1 MNLYELSQNFNNL
14 IEVLENTEDE
24 NIKELIKKSMDQLTI
39 QTNEKIE
46 NIIKYIKNLEA
57 EAEALEKEAKRL
69 NDRKIKTLKKVDNL
83 KGYLKDFTSSLESK
97 KYHTGI
103 FNISIRKN
111 AAAVVVD
118 NEFLVP
124 DEFCKT
130 EIMFSIFSL
139 VSKVNWSIDF
149 LINSFMFSSSVFS
162 STSIKLLKFWLSS
175 YKFIY

>member
-1 MNLYELSQNFNNL
+1 MNLYELNQNFNNL

-24 NIKELIKKSMDQLTI
+24 NIKELIKKSMDQLTLE
-39 QTNEKIE
+39 TNEKIE

-57 EAEALEKEAKRL
+57 EAEALEKESKRL
-69 NDRKIKTLKKVDNL
+69 NVRKIKTLKKVDNL

-97 KYHTGI
+97 KYNTGI

-111 AAAVVVD
+111 AASVIVN

-130 EIMFSIFSL
+130 EVIRKVDKVALKEKLKAGEVIEGVKLQQTESI
-139 VSKVNWSIDF
+139 I
-149 LINSFMFSSSVFS
+149 
-162 STSIKLLKFWLSS
+162 IK
-175 YKFIY
+175 

>member
-1 MNLYELSQNFNNL
+1 MNLYELNQNFNNL
-14 IEVLENTEDE
+14 VSVLENTEDE
-24 NIKELIKKSMDQLTI
+24 NLKELIKNSMDQLALE
-39 QTNEKIE
+39 TNEKIE

-57 EAEALEKEAKRL
+57 TATALETEVKRL
-69 NDRKIKTLKKVDNL
+69 NDRKIKTLKKVDHL
-83 KGYLKDFTSSLESK
+83 KNYLKDFTNTLDSK

-130 EIMFSIFSL
+130 EIIRKVDKLALKEKLKAGEVIEGVKLQQSESI
-139 VSKVNWSIDF
+139 I
-149 LINSFMFSSSVFS
+149 
-162 STSIKLLKFWLSS
+162 IK
-175 YKFIY
+175 

>member
-1 MNLYELSQNFNNL
+1 MNLYELNQNFNNL

-24 NIKELIKKSMDQLTI
+24 NIKELIKKSMDQLTLE
-39 QTNEKIE
+39 TNEKIE

-57 EAEALEKEAKRL
+57 EAEALEKESKRL

-97 KYHTGI
+97 KYNTGI

-111 AAAVVVD
+111 AAAIIIE

-124 DEFCKT
+124 EEYCKT
-130 EIMFSIFSL
+130 EVVRKVDKIALKEKLKDGEVIEGVKLQQSESI
-139 VSKVNWSIDF
+139 I
-149 LINSFMFSSSVFS
+149 
-162 STSIKLLKFWLSS
+162 IK
-175 YKFIY
+175 

>member
-1 MNLYELSQNFNNL
+1 MNLYELNQNFNNL

-24 NIKELIKKSMDQLTI
+24 NIKELIKKSMDQLTLE
-39 QTNEKIE
+39 TNEKIE

-57 EAEALEKEAKRL
+57 EAEALEKESKRL

-97 KYHTGI
+97 KYNTGI

-111 AAAVVVD
+111 AAAIIIEND
-118 NEFLVP
+118 FLVP

-130 EIMFSIFSL
+130 EIIRKVDKIALKERLKAGEVIEGVKLQQSESI
-139 VSKVNWSIDF
+139 I
-149 LINSFMFSSSVFS
+149 
-162 STSIKLLKFWLSS
+162 IK
-175 YKFIY
+175 

>member
-1 MNLYELSQNFNNL
+1 MNLYELNQNFNNL

-24 NIKELIKKSMDQLTI
+24 NIKELIKKSMDQLTLE
-39 QTNEKIE
+39 TNEKIE

-57 EAEALEKEAKRL
+57 EAEALEKESKRL

-97 KYHTGI
+97 KYNTGI

-111 AAAVVVD
+111 AAAIIIEND
-118 NEFLVP
+118 FLVP

-130 EIMFSIFSL
+130 EIIRKVDKIALKEKLKAGEVIEGVKLQQSESI
-139 VSKVNWSIDF
+139 I
-149 LINSFMFSSSVFS
+149 
-162 STSIKLLKFWLSS
+162 IK
-175 YKFIY
+175 

>member
-1 MNLYELSQNFNNL
+1 M
-14 IEVLENTEDE
+14 LENTEDE
-24 NIKELIKKSMDQLTI
+24 NIKELIKKSIDQLTLE
-39 QTNEKIE
+39 TNEKIE

-57 EAEALEKEAKRL
+57 EAEALEKESKRL
-69 NDRKIKTLKKVDNL
+69 NDRKVRTLKKVDNL

-111 AAAVVVD
+111 AAAVVVE

-130 EIMFSIFSL
+130 EIIRKVDKIALKEKLKSGEVIEGVKLQRSESI
-139 VSKVNWSIDF
+139 I
-149 LINSFMFSSSVFS
+149 
-162 STSIKLLKFWLSS
+162 IK
-175 YKFIY
+175 

>member
-1 MNLYELSQNFNNL
+1 MNLYELNQNFNNL

-24 NIKELIKKSMDQLTI
+24 NIKELIKKSMDQLTLE
-39 QTNEKIE
+39 TNEKIE

-57 EAEALEKEAKRL
+57 EAEALEKESKRL
-69 NDRKIKTLKKVDNL
+69 NDRKIRTLKKVDNL

-97 KYHTGI
+97 KYNTGI

-111 AAAVVVD
+111 AAAIIID

-130 EIMFSIFSL
+130 EIIRKVDKIALKEKLKAGEVIEGVKLQQSESI
-139 VSKVNWSIDF
+139 I
-149 LINSFMFSSSVFS
+149 
-162 STSIKLLKFWLSS
+162 IK
-175 YKFIY
+175 

>member
-1 MNLYELSQNFNNL
+1 MNLYELNQNFNNL
-14 IEVLENTEDE
+14 VSVLENTEDE
-24 NIKELIKKSMDQLTI
+24 NIKELIKNSMDQLTLE
-39 QTNEKIE
+39 TNEKIE

-57 EAEALEKEAKRL
+57 EAEALEKESKRL

-111 AAAVVVD
+111 AAAIIIE

-124 DEFCKT
+124 SEFVKT
-130 EIMFSIFSL
+130 EIIRKVDKIALKEKLKAGEVIEGVKLQQTESI
-139 VSKVNWSIDF
+139 I
-149 LINSFMFSSSVFS
+149 
-162 STSIKLLKFWLSS
+162 IK
-175 YKFIY
+175 

>member
-1 MNLYELSQNFNNL
+1 MNLYELNQNFNNL

-24 NIKELIKKSMDQLTI
+24 NIKELIKKSMDQLTLE
-39 QTNEKIE
+39 TNEKIE

-57 EAEALEKEAKRL
+57 EAEALEKESKRL
-69 NDRKIKTLKKVDNL
+69 NDKKFKTLKKVDNL
-83 KGYLKDFTSSLESK
+83 KNYLKDFTNTLDNK

-111 AAAVVVD
+111 AASVVID

-130 EIMFSIFSL
+130 EVIRKVDKVALKEKLKAGEVIEGVKLQQTESI
-139 VSKVNWSIDF
+139 I
-149 LINSFMFSSSVFS
+149 
-162 STSIKLLKFWLSS
+162 IK
-175 YKFIY
+175 

>member
-1 MNLYELSQNFNNL
+1 MNLYELNQNFNNL
-14 IEVLENTEDE
+14 ISVLENTEDE
-24 NIKELIKKSMDQLTI
+24 NIKELIKKSMDQLTLE
-39 QTNEKIE
+39 TNEKIE

-57 EAEALEKEAKRL
+57 EAEALEKESKRL

-97 KYHTGI
+97 KYNTGI

-111 AAAVVVD
+111 AASLVID

-130 EIMFSIFSL
+130 EIIRKVDKIALKEKLKAGEVIEGVKLQQSESI
-139 VSKVNWSIDF
+139 I
-149 LINSFMFSSSVFS
+149 
-162 STSIKLLKFWLSS
+162 IK
-175 YKFIY
+175 